1 MTEPIFGSTK
11 RRSRTLAVLTYGG
24 GWERICAN
32 WIVPK
37 SRLPPQNTD
46 EADSKIANAAP
57 KRPLASGWIYA
68 PHRVRISDPDLL
80 LALCDYLSEQGL
92 IAVAATHGGRARSDG
107 AVGPGCGA
115 RTNVAQP
122 PLLDDERH
130 RCGYRTSAPRS
141 VSAVRV
147 RRKGDLAVPAV
158 TQRRCLAE
166 GTGARLRFSRSFF
179 FLLRSFRQRLTDLEP
194 RPIDSDPSRLEL
206 QHGPRPRR
214 GRPVRNRRSGSSL
227 RPSLSPRP
235 GIALNSEFA
244 CCPGRRA
251 HWPGRIAA
259 REIG

>member
-1 MTEPIFGSTK
+1 MQNWHRRAGSDQ
-11 RRSRTLAVLTYGG
+11 RPRPSS
-24 GWERICAN
+24 CAL
-32 WIVPK
+32 
-37 SRLPPQNTD
+37 RLPIG
-46 EADSKIANAAP
+46 AGANRRCRNP
-57 KRPLASGWIYA
+57 R
-68 PHRVRISDPDLL
+68 
-80 LALCDYLSEQGL
+80 
-92 IAVAATHGGRARSDG
+92 HGGRARSDG

-235 GIALNSEFA
+235 GIALDSEFA

-251 HWPGRIAA
+251 HWPGRN
-259 REIG
+259 RCPGNG